1 MTESN
6 MKIEKI
12 KEKMDK
18 DRFIH
23 LVGIEIL
30 EMTPGYAKTR
40 LVIQDK
46 HLNAVDVVQGGAIF
60 TLADY
65 TMALAS
71 NTETE
76 TALAIETSLSYLR
89 PVRPGS
95 VLYAQSKELS
105 RSKRLISYSIMV
117 QDEKGRD
124 VAFFTGRCF
133 IRE

>member
-1 MTESN
+1 MEA
-6 MKIEKI
+6 KAELEKI
-12 KEKMDK
+12 QEKMDR
-18 DRFIH
+18 DQFIH
-23 LVGIEIL
+23 LVGIEVVEL
-30 EMTPGYAKTR
+30 KKGYAKTR
-40 LVIQDK
+40 LVIEEK
-46 HLNAVDVVQGGAIF
+46 HLNAVQVVQGGAIF

-76 TALAIETSLSYLR
+76 TALAIETTMSYLR

-95 VLYAQSKELS
+95 VLYAESKELS

-133 IRE
+133 IRQ

>member
-1 MTESN
+1 MEA
-6 MKIEKI
+6 KAELEKI
-12 KEKMDK
+12 QEKMDR
-18 DRFIH
+18 DQFIH
-23 LVGIEIL
+23 LVGIEVVEL
-30 EMTPGYAKTR
+30 KRGYAKTR
-40 LVIQDK
+40 LVIEEK
-46 HLNAVDVVQGGAIF
+46 HLNAVQVVQGGAIF

-76 TALAIETSLSYLR
+76 TALAIETTMSYLR

-95 VLYAQSKELS
+95 VLYAESKELS

-133 IRE
+133 IRQ